1 MKIKKIIAASSILLA
16 VVCGTGGLIA
26 MRDHQQA
33 IEDQKLVQKQLS
45 GIQDIVIKEGESLPD
60 VKSSFTDASMI
71 DQESIKMDIQNVDS
85 TVPGSYEVICT
96 YNDVRGNPGEKV
108 INCEVQPD
116 LLQHVTGME
125 DITVD
130 YGENLPPDTTE
141 YDTYVESVVRDDSLV
156 DIKEPGTYPIMY
168 SILGVNGEV
177 ENVERLAT
185 VLDNRPEP
193 TPVPTE
199 VPSEDTT
206 GTQDNKPDKANPSGD
221 ALQEEANEGLTGNVE
236 VNPEN
241 DHTVATGD
249 TSKMIPYLFTMFAA
263 TIGAVFAVGQ
273 KRKKSN

>member
-1 MKIKKIIAASSILLA
+1 
-16 VVCGTGGLIA
+16 
-26 MRDHQQA
+26 MRDHQQS
-33 IEDQKLVQKQLS
+33 IEDRKLVQKQLS

-60 VKSSFTDASMI
+60 VKASFADASMI

-85 TVPGSYEVICT
+85 TVPGSYEVVCT

-116 LLQHVTGME
+116 LLLHVTGIE

-130 YGENLPPDTTE
+130 YGERLPMDMTE
-141 YDTYVESVVRDDSLV
+141 YDTYVEEVVRDDSLV
-156 DIKEPGTYPIMY
+156 DVQEPGTYPITY

-185 VLDNRPEP
+185 VLDNKPEP

-199 VPSEDTT
+199 VPSEDGV
-206 GTQDNKPDKANPSGD
+206 GTQDNKTGMVD
-221 ALQEEANEGLTGNVE
+221 ATENEEPEETNEGLTGNVE
-236 VNPEN
+236 VSPDN

-249 TSKMIPYLFTMFAA
+249 TSKMIPYLFTMLAA